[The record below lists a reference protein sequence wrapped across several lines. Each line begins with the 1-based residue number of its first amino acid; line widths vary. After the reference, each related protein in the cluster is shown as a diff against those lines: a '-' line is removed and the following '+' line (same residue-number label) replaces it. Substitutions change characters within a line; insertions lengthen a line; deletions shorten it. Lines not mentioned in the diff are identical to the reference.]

1 MSDIDVYYS
10 GNKIGELILQR
21 DSNGD
26 ENIYIRYSD
35 SSVEHTEV
43 YYDPFLTNMEQI
55 LFPFLGDWD

>member
-1 MSDIDVYYS
+1 MPELCFLEIVAPTFILYKIDAS
-10 GNKIGELILQR
+10 TN
-21 DSNGD
+21 